1 MCNGRVPFVDKG
13 KPQSNDRLPYS
24 DDGVPQVDDRLPH
37 ANARVSQFDDGV
49 PHADVGV
56 YLKILD
62 FIGRK
67 LYFNLNMSINIGNI
81 FQVV

>member
-1 MCNGRVPFVDKG
+1 M
-13 KPQSNDRLPYS
+13 
-24 DDGVPQVDDRLPH
+24 DDRLPH

-62 FIGRK
+62 FIGSK
-67 LYFNLNMSINIGNI
+67 LNFNLNMSINIGNI